1 MTVTQTPPPVVKS
14 NGVSNGSGASGPQGP
29 LGPAGDGQPLPP
41 ARRNSVF
48 PLLLDFGL
56 VTAAFGLIIVRP
68 VFSPL
73 AGNVAIVVGVVLA
86 VTALAGWI
94 REARGEYLRLQD

>member
-1 MTVTQTPPPVVKS
+1 MTATQTPPPVVKS
-14 NGVSNGSGASGPQGP
+14 TGRNGNGASGPQGST
-29 LGPAGDGQPLPP
+29 GDGQPRP

-56 VTAAFGLIIVRP
+56 VLAAFGLIIVRP

-73 AGNVAIVVGVVLA
+73 AGNIAIGVGVVLA
-86 VTALAGWI
+86 VIALVGWI